1 MNQVKCFNEASYLR
15 LLITNKFIRK
25 YRIYS
30 TNILSVNKGVAPHV
44 TNYHWAHYLCIMIEG
59 MYIAVNLYSILS
71 SNSIDMNMGQNSY
84 MFWMLLLY
92 SNCISL
98 YPDVPVMYSFI

>member
-44 TNYHWAHYLCIMIEG
+44 TNYH
-59 MYIAVNLYSILS
+59 
-71 SNSIDMNMGQNSY
+71 
-84 MFWMLLLY
+84 
-92 SNCISL
+92 
-98 YPDVPVMYSFI
+98 